1 MNQRK
6 AGIFLSYLNTL
17 LHAIMGF
24 VYVPLLLHYIGES
37 QYGLYQLVGSLIA
50 YFSIMDFGL
59 TVSVTRFYSKY
70 KALKEAKNMANI
82 LAIAL
87 RGYLK
92 VTAFIIFI
100 GLVCYNFLDLIFSYS
115 MTLTE
120 IEDAKNI
127 FLLLLLNIAITLST
141 MIFRAVI
148 NSYERFVFLK
158 GLETLQLI
166 LQPILV
172 ILVLQKYPTA
182 FSVALVQTSLNILLV
197 FLRIYY
203 CFAKLHIRIHLY
215 AYDKK
220 VIKEFRRLSSN
231 VFIESIVDQIFWKTN
246 QIILGIIKGTLSV
259 AVYSIASL
267 IYMNYM
273 ALSTAI
279 SGVYLPYVTELINKD
294 KNMRKVSELFIQIG
308 RWQYYLLAFALSG
321 FIIFGRRFIII
332 WAGPNFTEAY
342 WITLIIIIPFTIDLI
357 QNIGLSILQA
367 MNMYAFRARM
377 YCAIGIINLC
387 LAIPLGYKFGGI
399 GCAAATGFTMFLG
412 NGLAMNWYYSKVIK
426 LDITSFWHQIG
437 KISLV
442 VIGCLI
448 PGYLINRYVYPDG
461 GIIVFSL
468 KIIGYTIVY
477 ALAIYLLAMNP
488 VERDKIK
495 QIFGKI

>member
-172 ILVLQKYPTA
+172 MV
-182 FSVALVQTSLNILLV
+182 
-197 FLRIYY
+197 
-203 CFAKLHIRIHLY
+203 
-215 AYDKK
+215 
-220 VIKEFRRLSSN
+220 
-231 VFIESIVDQIFWKTN
+231 
-246 QIILGIIKGTLSV
+246 
-259 AVYSIASL
+259 
-267 IYMNYM
+267 
-273 ALSTAI
+273 
-279 SGVYLPYVTELINKD
+279 
-294 KNMRKVSELFIQIG
+294 
-308 RWQYYLLAFALSG
+308 
-321 FIIFGRRFIII
+321 
-332 WAGPNFTEAY
+332 
-342 WITLIIIIPFTIDLI
+342 
-357 QNIGLSILQA
+357 
-367 MNMYAFRARM
+367 
-377 YCAIGIINLC
+377 
-387 LAIPLGYKFGGI
+387 
-399 GCAAATGFTMFLG
+399 
-412 NGLAMNWYYSKVIK
+412 
-426 LDITSFWHQIG
+426 
-437 KISLV
+437 
-442 VIGCLI
+442 
-448 PGYLINRYVYPDG
+448 
-461 GIIVFSL
+461 
-468 KIIGYTIVY
+468 
-477 ALAIYLLAMNP
+477 
-488 VERDKIK
+488 
-495 QIFGKI
+495 